1 MSLLGLLLSLATA
14 VLWAASPLLLK
25 LGTRGTEQDEMNPI
39 RSLGF
44 LGAAAVLALAA
55 DPGALAPPPVLRVAL
70 PLLANVFL
78 GNVLGDVLYF
88 AALRSIGVS
97 RAVAISSA
105 YPLMVT
111 LLSVVWLGE
120 RPSSLAL
127 GATGA
132 IVAGL
137 VLLRLEPSG
146 GAGAPPRYPLKGY
159 LCALAAAG
167 CWGLSIPLTKW
178 LVTAGGFVPLGVNFW
193 RSAVLVPL
201 AWGIWLRQT
210 RGKPEKRRRLL
221 RVPLRSW
228 GALVGAG
235 ATGLALG
242 GFVFALALTLAPASL
257 VTPITAASPLLT
269 ALTAT
274 LFLGD
279 RLRPHQWGGI
289 ALVVL
294 GSAAIGLA

>member
-1 MSLLGLLLSLATA
+1 MGFWGLVLSLGTA
-14 VLWAASPLLLK
+14 GLWAASPLLLR
-25 LGTRGTEQDEMNPI
+25 LGMVGVAPDEVNPV

-44 LGAAAVLALAA
+44 WGASAILLFAL
-55 DPGALAPPPVLRVAL
+55 DPGSLIPPAPGRVGL
-70 PLLANVFL
+70 PLFANVLL
-78 GNVLGDVLYF
+78 GNILGDVLYF
-88 AALRSIGVS
+88 AAIRQIGVS

-137 VLLRLEPSG
+137 VLLRLEPSE

-228 GALVGAG
+228 GALMGAG